1 VCRAYADSDSP
12 FSAVD
17 VDSVVDA
24 FRDGFSREATSG
36 ELGWMAL
43 HKLLPAI
50 RNFVPGCAYE
60 RELCEILGRM
70 YRAADD
76 VHLNASK
83 LLEDFS
89 SILSARSQPPSR
101 GDRRTTL
108 SKRAAAGALTA
119 LVAQAEQA
127 ARKNERS
134 FDEAE
139 EVISSWHERVS
150 SAEHEAYVS
159 AREVER
165 VRGEYARVQS
175 EMASLSRRNHA
186 LEERIALLDQRHAE
200 ALSSA
205 DSQARELRAQK
216 ASLEARVSELESSQ
230 SIASSE
236 LGAVE
241 RANTSLREQRAEL
254 IDEISELKRDHAL
267 QMKQQQAL
275 EQRLAVESSVAEV
288 EMRARS
294 EYESMRRE
302 LMSRLQ
308 AEQQSV
314 GRVRAELNE
323 LRVEAERVASER
335 AAERNEWKAAQAHHA
350 DIVRANAAR
359 LESQIASIQSQA
371 ALEAEKLRSQIADE
385 RQHSQALVTE
395 AKHETAR
402 AKAETLQAA

>member
-1 VCRAYADSDSP
+1 MSTPSLPPPCDLQVCRAYADSDSP

-108 SKRAAAGALTA
+108 SKVDLRHAITSWITEGVSKPTLSPAVHFAHTSPPRQQSPARSSKSRDRSPPTKSVDSPPPSRSAPSPPLEPFHPAKHASSAHSSQRRKSRSPSAERRTSPPHPTLPTLSSQRAAAGALTA

-186 LEERIALLDQRHAE
+186 LEER
-200 ALSSA
+200 
-205 DSQARELRAQK
+205 
-216 ASLEARVSELESSQ
+216 
-230 SIASSE
+230 
-236 LGAVE
+236 
-241 RANTSLREQRAEL
+241 
-254 IDEISELKRDHAL
+254 
-267 QMKQQQAL
+267 
-275 EQRLAVESSVAEV
+275 
-288 EMRARS
+288 
-294 EYESMRRE
+294 
-302 LMSRLQ
+302 
-308 AEQQSV
+308 
-314 GRVRAELNE
+314 
-323 LRVEAERVASER
+323 
-335 AAERNEWKAAQAHHA
+335 
-350 DIVRANAAR
+350 
-359 LESQIASIQSQA
+359 
-371 ALEAEKLRSQIADE
+371 
-385 RQHSQALVTE
+385 
-395 AKHETAR
+395 
-402 AKAETLQAA
+402 